1 MCIFNLFPCYFW
13 NKVFFFLES
22 SICQKWKTEVNS
34 ILYNFFRGSFFQFW
48 IGTGTFPP
56 IRLSR
61 QQLLHHGR
69 QACITYVEGN
79 SNNTWHFF
87 GTFRTLFLP
96 PPHVTFPFSIY
107 AFRSNLSKCHT
118 DYFSFWKTTLKVYKR
133 EFCVTARIGF

>member
-22 SICQKWKTEVNS
+22 SISQKWKSEVNS

-48 IGTGTFPP
+48 IGTGTFSP

-69 QACITYVEGN
+69 QAWITYVEGN
-79 SNNTWHFF
+79 SNNTWHF
-87 GTFRTLFLP
+87 LDPLP
-96 PPHVTFPFSIY
+96 PVWYFPFSIS

-118 DYFSFWKTTLKVYKR
+118 DYFSFWKTTLKVYKS